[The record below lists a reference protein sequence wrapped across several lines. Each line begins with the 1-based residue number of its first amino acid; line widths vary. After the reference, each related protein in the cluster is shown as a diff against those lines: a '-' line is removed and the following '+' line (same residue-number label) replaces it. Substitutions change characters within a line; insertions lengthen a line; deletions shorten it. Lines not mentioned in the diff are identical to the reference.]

1 MLNCRGASRSRAPVV
16 PPFLVPLWALA
27 ATQLL
32 ALACATTSVPTLPP
46 TEAPLQI
53 TGEAF
58 TQVDRA
64 YLWPDRLDKRMLVG
78 AMDALEQRFDR
89 VRFDIDADGAS
100 GVLQV
105 NGAQARVPIDP
116 KFEPADYRETL
127 SRALAFT
134 AAHLDEPIDPD
145 DDLEHIAL
153 RGALGALDRY
163 TTVFSGRG
171 SEDFKIRFEGHLS
184 GIGARLS
191 RRDGDLIAV
200 RVFPDS
206 PAAHGGLKDGDA
218 ILTVDGDPTR
228 PLSVEEAV
236 DRIRGKANTVVRLG
250 IERTE
255 KAKDKKG
262 TDTKQRSDVTI
273 TRGEVMIPS
282 VESRKV
288 QGGGRIGY
296 AQVYQVSR
304 DTATEFR
311 DRVSELG
318 PLDGLVID
326 MRENTGGSMIAAAQL
341 ADLFLDSQLI
351 VRTVMRPDLPT
362 DPRSSLYAHPSVQ
375 YHFPVVIL
383 VDAMTASAAE
393 IISGALQARGQVTLM
408 GQKTFG
414 KGLVQQVLQLNDENL
429 LKLTVAEYILSGDR
443 AINEKGIP
451 PDVPLFPVAKASL
464 AALADVPAGAIPYVR
479 DTGEDDTFP
488 VDAAAIYLR
497 EPKEQALADVRKRAY
512 AVIAPDLKKLG
523 VTWSTQRGASDTPL
537 PKPLVIQSESAVLHS
552 GETGKLRLSVTNPNN
567 FDIPDAWI
575 ALSAPAEYLDNQ
587 LAGLGTLRAGETR
600 QSEFELT
607 APDGI
612 SVAHHPV
619 EVLAASGDR
628 PLGKQRIVIEVAS
641 KPADL
646 DIEVERTSVDSARVR
661 LTNKSAH
668 KATSL
673 TIAVPGATRS
683 LDALEPGATQD
694 FELPLPAQPKTIAIA
709 QIGPWAQRR
718 VDVPI
723 PAERASYT
731 LPEVVLDERPAD
743 VALRARSSNGL
754 RDGWIA
760 LDGQKR
766 ALQSFDGKDEGELDV
781 PVASGEHDLVAKV
794 ETADGVAIFDLR
806 HLSREGVTT
815 ESAGAAGP

>member
-1 MLNCRGASRSRAPVV
+1 M
-16 PPFLVPLWALA
+16 A
-27 ATQLL
+27 AQLF
-32 ALACATTSVPTLPP
+32 ALACATTKVPTLPT

-58 TQVDRA
+58 AQVDHA

-89 VRFDIDADGAS
+89 VRFDVDPDGAS

-105 NGAQARVPIDP
+105 NGAEARVPLDP
-116 KFEPADYRETL
+116 KFDPTDYREIL

-145 DDLEHIAL
+145 DDLEHVAL
-153 RGALGALDRY
+153 RGALGALDRF

-171 SEDFKIRFEGHLS
+171 SEDFKIRFEGRLS

-250 IERTE
+250 VERTD
-255 KAKDKKG
+255 KDKKG
-262 TDTKQRSDVTI
+262 AETKQHLDVTI

-282 VESRKV
+282 VESRKIP
-288 QGGGRIGY
+288 GSGHIGY

-304 DTATEFR
+304 DTATEFK
-311 DRVSELG
+311 DRVAELG

-341 ADLFLDSQLI
+341 ADFFLDTQLI
-351 VRTVMRPDLPT
+351 VRTVMRPDIPS
-362 DPRSSLYAHPSVQ
+362 DPRSSLFAHPSVL

-393 IISGALQARGQVTLM
+393 IISGALQARGEVTLM

-414 KGLVQQVLQLNDENL
+414 KGLVQQVLSLNEDNL

-443 AINEKGIP
+443 RINEKGIP
-451 PDVPLFPVAKASL
+451 PDVPLYPVAKASL
-464 AALADVPAGAIPYVR
+464 APLADVPAGAIPYVR
-479 DTGEDDTFP
+479 GTGEDDSFP
-488 VDAAAIYLR
+488 VDAAAIFLR
-497 EPKEQALADVRKRAY
+497 EPKEQALVDVRKRAY
-512 AVIAPDLKKLG
+512 AGIAPDLQKLG
-523 VTWSTQRGASDTPL
+523 VTWSMQRGDSDVPL
-537 PKPLVIQSESAVLHS
+537 PKPLVIQSDSPMLRS
-552 GETGKLRLSVTNPNN
+552 GETGKLKLSITNPND

-587 LAGLGTLRAGETR
+587 VAGLGTLRAGETR
-600 QSEFELT
+600 ESEFSLT

-619 EVLAASGDR
+619 DVLAASGDR
-628 PLGKQRIVIEVAS
+628 PLGKQRIVIEVQS

-646 DIEVERTSVDSARVR
+646 DIEVERTSADSARVR
-661 LTNKSAH
+661 LTNKSPH

-683 LDALEPGATQD
+683 LDALEPGASQD
-694 FELPLPAQPKTIAIA
+694 FELPLPAQPKTIGIA

-743 VALRARSSNGL
+743 VALKARSGNGL

-766 ALQSFDGKDEGELDV
+766 ALVSFDGKSEGELDV
-781 PVASGEHDLVAKV
+781 PLTAGEHDLVAKV

-806 HLSREGVTT
+806 HLTREGLTT